1 LFTLIG
7 EGLAEKPGPDLPMS
21 TLSRLIRRLTEGAAA
36 FGGRLRRD
44 QRGAIAVQFALLA
57 LPLSVLV
64 FALVDL
70 GRISLQRRQMQDA
83 LDAATLMAAR
93 STAVTDADLDT
104 VGDAAFLAEITG
116 LNLGLAASNS
126 TFKAGA
132 GNKVVGSATGTI
144 KPIIANLWIN
154 GDVTISAASEV
165 VRSVNKL
172 EVALVLDNTGSMG
185 SKLGSTSTK
194 KIDALKTAAKSLVTT
209 LAAAAARASE
219 TDAVKISVV
228 PFSMTVN
235 VGSTY
240 QSANWITGTQP
251 AAYGSDLFSSSQNRF
266 TLLSNLGLSWAG
278 CVESRPD
285 PYDIQD
291 TTPSSGTGGTMFVPF
306 FAPDEPDD
314 NTVPTGGNGYYR
326 DDRTYWYGGAILN
339 NWITNDKT
347 NSNNWFTRQAE
358 PNKYAANNKN
368 NVISDAKTGTD
379 YGPNAGCGLTSL
391 LRLTNVRTASGATTV
406 TDKLDAMV
414 ADGNTNVAMGLMWG
428 WHTVSPNAPFADG
441 VAYGTPKTQ
450 KIIVLLTDGDN
461 TNDGNYNPNNSIYT
475 GYGYMWQKRL
485 KNSSNVAL
493 DETSVGTPT
502 RRDAID
508 SRQAKACANA
518 KAAGVLIYSIG
529 VGVSSH
535 SKSILQTCA
544 TSTDMYYDVTDVTQ
558 LTSVFNTIAGA
569 IQNLRIAK

>member
-1 LFTLIG
+1 
-7 EGLAEKPGPDLPMS
+7 MS
-21 TLSRLIRRLTEGAAA
+21 TLSRILRRLSEGAVA

-70 GRISLQRRQMQDA
+70 GRVSLQRRQMQDA

-93 STAVTDADLDT
+93 STAITDADLDT
-104 VGDAAFLAEITG
+104 VGDAAFLAEIAG
-116 LNLGLAASNS
+116 LNLGLAATNS
-126 TFKAGA
+126 TFKVGT
-132 GNKVVGSATGTI
+132 GNKVVGSASGTI
-144 KPIIANLWIN
+144 KPIIANLWTS
-154 GDVTISAASEV
+154 GDLTITAVSEV

-172 EVALVLDNTGSMG
+172 EVALVLDNTGSMA
-185 SKLGSTSTK
+185 SKLGSTNTK
-194 KIDALKTAAKSLVTT
+194 KIDALKTASKSLVTT

-240 QSANWITGTQP
+240 QSAAWMTGTLP
-251 AAYGSDLFSSSQNRF
+251 SAYGSDVFASSQNRF
-266 TLLSNLGLSWAG
+266 TLFTNTGTTWAG

-291 TTPSSGTGGTMFVPF
+291 TVPSSGTPATMFVPF

-314 NTVPTGGNGYYR
+314 NTAWSGSSYYR
-326 DDRTYWYGGAILN
+326 DPRTYWYGGSIAN
-339 NWITNDKT
+339 NWITNDKSSST
-347 NSNNWFTRQAE
+347 NWFTRQAE
-358 PNKYAANNKN
+358 PNKYAASNKG
-368 NVISDAKTGTD
+368 NVISEAKTGTD

-391 LRLTNVRTASGATTV
+391 LRLTNVRTAAGATTV
-406 TDKLDAMV
+406 TDKLDDMV

-441 VAYGTPKTQ
+441 AAYGTPKTQ

-461 TNDGNYNPNNSIYT
+461 TNDENSNPNDSIYT

-493 DETSVGTPT
+493 DETSSSTT

-529 VGVSSH
+529 VGVSAH

-544 TSTDMYYDVTDVTQ
+544 TTTDMYYDVTDVTQ

>member
-1 LFTLIG
+1 
-7 EGLAEKPGPDLPMS
+7 MS
-21 TLSRLIRRLTEGAAA
+21 TLSRILRRLAEGAVV

-104 VGDAAFLAEITG
+104 VGDAAFLAEIAG
-116 LNLGLAASNS
+116 LNLGLSATSS
-126 TFKAGA
+126 TFKTGT
-132 GNKVVGSATGTI
+132 GNKVVGTASGTI
-144 KPIIANLWIN
+144 KPIIANLWTN
-154 GDVTISAASEV
+154 GDVTATAVSEV

-185 SKLGSTSTK
+185 SKLGTTNTK
-194 KIDALKTAAKSLVTT
+194 KIDALKTASKSLVTT

-251 AAYGSDLFSSSQNRF
+251 AAYGTDLFSSSQNRF
-266 TLLSNLGLSWAG
+266 TLLSNMGLSWAG

-314 NTVPTGGNGYYR
+314 NTVPYGWSYYR
-326 DDRTYWYGGAILN
+326 DARTVWGGAIQN

-347 NSNNWFTRQAE
+347 SSTTWATRQAE
-358 PNKYAANNKN
+358 PTKYAASNKSN
-368 NVISDAKTGTD
+368 IISDAKTGTD

-391 LRLTNVRTASGATTV
+391 LRLTNVRTAAGATTV

-441 VAYGTPKTQ
+441 VAYSTPKTQ

-461 TNDGNYNPNNSIYT
+461 TNDEVSNPNDSIYT
-475 GYGYMWQKRL
+475 GYGYMAQKRL

-493 DETSVGTPT
+493 DETSSATT

-569 IQNLRIAK
+569 IQNLRISK

>member
-1 LFTLIG
+1 
-7 EGLAEKPGPDLPMS
+7 MS
-21 TLSRLIRRLTEGAAA
+21 TLSRLIRRLTEGAVA

-93 STAVTDADLDT
+93 STAITDADLDT

-116 LNLGLAASNS
+116 LNLGLAATNS
-126 TFKAGA
+126 TFKVGT
-132 GNKVVGSATGTI
+132 GNKVVGTATGTI
-144 KPIIANLWIN
+144 KPIIANLWTN
-154 GDVTISAASEV
+154 GDVTVNAVSEV

-185 SKLGSTSTK
+185 SKLGTTNTK
-194 KIDALKTAAKSLVTT
+194 KIDALKTASKSLVTT

-240 QSANWITGTQP
+240 QSATWITGTQP
-251 AAYGSDLFSSSQNRF
+251 AAYGSDVFASSQNRF
-266 TLLSNLGLSWAG
+266 TLFTNTGTSWAG

-291 TTPSSGTGGTMFVPF
+291 TVPSSGTPATMFVPF

-314 NTVPTGGNGYYR
+314 NTAWSGSSYYR
-326 DDRTYWYGGAILN
+326 DPRTYWYGGSIEN
-339 NWITNDKT
+339 NWITNDKSSST
-347 NSNNWFTRQAE
+347 NWFTRQAE
-358 PNKYAANNKN
+358 PNKYAASNKS

-379 YGPNAGCGLTSL
+379 YGPNAGCGMTSL
-391 LRLTNVRTASGATTV
+391 LRLTNVRTAAGATTV
-406 TDKLDAMV
+406 TDKLDDMV
-414 ADGNTNVAMGLMWG
+414 ASGNTNVAMGLMWG

-441 VAYGTPKTQ
+441 VAYSTPKTQ

-461 TNDGNYNPNNSIYT
+461 TNDENSNPNDSIYT

-493 DETSVGTPT
+493 DETSSSTN

-508 SRQAKACANA
+508 SRQAKACVNA
-518 KAAGVLIYSIG
+518 KAAGVLIYAIG

-544 TSTDMYYDVTDVTQ
+544 TTTDMYYDVTDVTQ

-569 IQNLRIAK
+569 IQNLRISK